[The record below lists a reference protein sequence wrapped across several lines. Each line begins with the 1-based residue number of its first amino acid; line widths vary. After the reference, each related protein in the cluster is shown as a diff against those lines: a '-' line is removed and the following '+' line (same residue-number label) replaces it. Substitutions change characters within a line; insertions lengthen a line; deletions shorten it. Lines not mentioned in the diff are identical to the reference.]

1 MNWINVAQD
10 RDRWQALVKMEMN
23 LQFQK
28 MRWISRL
35 AEDLFAF
42 EEGRWSIEFV
52 ITCPAN
58 HSKH

>member
-1 MNWINVAQD
+1 MNWIDVAQD
-10 RDRWQALVKMEMN
+10 RDRWQTLVKMEMN

-28 MRWISRL
+28 IQGISWL
-35 AEDLFAF
+35 AEDLFAS
-42 EEGRWSIEFV
+42 EEGRWSMEFV